1 MYIIVYPTYSIFII
15 KCCNQWNPK
24 TVALSPAFYVVSY
37 FAFIKSSLTCRNSL
51 TSQLYEVNK
60 FYPKVCVYTT
70 FYEASI
76 SLIPK
81 PDKDNV
87 RKENYRPVP
96 LRNTDAKILNKRLAI
111 QTSNI

>member
-1 MYIIVYPTYSIFII
+1 MISH
-15 KCCNQWNPK
+15 
-24 TVALSPAFYVVSY
+24 
-37 FAFIKSSLTCRNSL
+37 FAFIKSSFIHRNSL

-60 FYPKVCVYTT
+60 FYPKVRVYTT

-81 PDKDNV
+81 PDKDNI

-96 LRNTDAKILNKRLAI
+96 LRYTDAKILNNRLAI

>member
-1 MYIIVYPTYSIFII
+1 MYIIVYPIYSIFII

-24 TVALSPAFYVVSY
+24 TVALSPPSYVISH
-37 FAFIKSSLTCRNSL
+37 FAFIKSSVTRRNSL
-51 TSQLYEVNK
+51 TSQLCEVNK
-60 FYPKVCVYTT
+60 FYPKVRVYIT

-81 PDKDNV
+81 PDKDNI

-96 LRNTDAKILNKRLAI
+96 LRYTDAKILNKRLAI